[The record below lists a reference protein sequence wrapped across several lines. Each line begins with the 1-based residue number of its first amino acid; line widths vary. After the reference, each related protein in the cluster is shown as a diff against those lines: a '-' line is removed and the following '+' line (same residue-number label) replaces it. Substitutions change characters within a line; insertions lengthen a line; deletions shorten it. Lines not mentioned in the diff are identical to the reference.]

1 MEKDMFSNLKIMTAV
16 FAFSV
21 SLMAMEAE
29 IQKQDENLI
38 GKTIKVTQSVNKS
51 FSSPVPDI
59 VQESRAIF
67 EKEEKIRREIRIE
80 RERFNGRLNAAL
92 ASHYPIV
99 APYAGALAETEIAL
113 EDAQRKLGNFAKG
126 VAKLES
132 KLTRTRKNN
141 QALRDENRQLKNQI
155 ERMKNSNSADDGF

>member
-1 MEKDMFSNLKIMTAV
+1 MVNNIKIMAAV

-21 SLMAMEAE
+21 SLMATEAE

-38 GKTIKVTQSVNKS
+38 GNTIKVTQSLNKS

-59 VQESRAIF
+59 VLESRAIF
-67 EKEEKIRREIRIE
+67 VKEEKIREASRSNKEKFKE
-80 RERFNGRLNAAL
+80 KLNAAL

-99 APYAGALAETEIAL
+99 APYAGALAKTEIVL
-113 EDAQRKLGNFAKG
+113 EDAQSKLVNFAKG

-132 KLTRTRKNN
+132 KLTKTRKNN

-155 ERMKNSNSADDGF
+155 ERMKNSDSVDDGF

>member
-1 MEKDMFSNLKIMTAV
+1 MVNNLKIMAAIFT
-16 FAFSV
+16 FSV
-21 SLMAMEAE
+21 SLMAMEEVQVEESLASRAS
-29 IQKQDENLI
+29 IAKRL
-38 GKTIKVTQSVNKS
+38 NKI
-51 FSSPVPDI
+51 FSSPVPN
-59 VQESRAIF
+59 VVLKSRAIF